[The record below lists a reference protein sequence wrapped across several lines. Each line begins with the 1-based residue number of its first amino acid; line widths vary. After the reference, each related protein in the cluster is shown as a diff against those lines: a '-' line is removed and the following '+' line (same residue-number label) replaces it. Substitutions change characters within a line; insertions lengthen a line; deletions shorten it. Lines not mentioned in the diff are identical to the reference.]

1 MLADRL
7 AGFVGSRVGQA
18 ALSGAAAAAERVSRR
33 FESTTSLAVL
43 TYHRVAPPDERPDL
57 HPGLVSAT
65 PEAFEVQMAGLRRAK
80 ARPVS
85 LADVLTHRRDATPL
99 PERAVMV
106 TFDDGYVDFAEHA
119 WPVLRRHGIPVTLF
133 VPTEYPDSD
142 RTFWWDRLH
151 HAVTST
157 DRREPLTLAERP
169 GDAFALSTPAD
180 RRQTFRRLREVVK
193 AEPHEPAMALV
204 DRLMADLGVAEPAP
218 ATLSWARLASLR
230 EEGVTLAP
238 HSRTHALLH
247 RVGPAQLADE
257 VRGSV
262 DDLRRAVGDAPPAFA
277 FPSGGY
283 DDQAVAAVCDAGIEL
298 AFTTDRGVNP
308 LPEAD
313 WLRLRRV
320 NVGGRTTPALIRAQ
334 LLPVTHQLLERAAH
348 RRPTLRSR
356 KPEGNHQWN

>member
-7 AGFVGSRVGQA
+7 AGFAGSRVGQA

-33 FESTTSLAVL
+33 LESTPSLAVL
-43 TYHRVAPPDERPDL
+43 TYHRVAPPGERPDL

-65 PEAFEVQMAGLRRAK
+65 PEAFDAQMAGLTRAG

-85 LADVLTHRRDATPL
+85 LADVLAHRRDGTPL
-99 PERAVMV
+99 PERAVLV
-106 TFDDGYVDFAEHA
+106 TFDDGYADFSEHA
-119 WPVLRRHGIPVTLF
+119 WPVLHHHGIPVVLF
-133 VPTEYPDSD
+133 VPTGFPGTE

-151 HAVTST
+151 HALTST
-157 DRREPLTLAERP
+157 ARRDQLALAERP
-169 GDAFALSTPAD
+169 GEPFALSTAAE
-180 RRQTFRRLREVVK
+180 RRQTFRRLRAVVK
-193 AEPHEPAMALV
+193 AEPHERAMALV
-204 DRLMADLGVAEPAP
+204 DELVADLGVAEPAP
-218 ATLSWARLASLR
+218 ATLSWDRLASLR

-238 HSRTHALLH
+238 HSRSHALLH
-247 RVGPAQLADE
+247 RVGAAQLADE

-283 DDQAVAAVCDAGIEL
+283 DDQAVAAVREAGIEL

-308 LPEAD
+308 MPGAD

-320 NVGGRTTPALIRAQ
+320 NVGGRTSPALIRAQ
-334 LLPVTHQLLERAAH
+334 LLPVTHQLLERAAN
-348 RRPTLRSR
+348 RRPVRSR